1 MKMNMNLSVIF
12 LLNIKMKPKL
22 NLFHE
27 FKHKSKTNF
36 LSNIKLKFNLEPR
49 T

>member
-1 MKMNMNLSVIF
+1 MYFFKISIWMKG
-12 LLNIKMKPKL
+12 KL
-22 NLFHE
+22 NPFYKLEHE
-27 FKHKSKTNF
+27 NKISF

>member
-12 LLNIKMKPKL
+12 LLNVKMKPKL

-27 FKHKSKTNF
+27 FNLKSKINF
-36 LSNIKLKFNLEPR
+36 FSNIKLKFNLEPR